1 MLKFVFKSKNDM
13 GVSLTKGANTAIGSI
28 QKFTVGLGWDTNA
41 SDSGAGYDLDASAF
55 VLDASGKVLSDRHFV
70 YYNNKL
76 SPEGLV
82 STAGDNLT
90 GAGAGDDETIQVDLS
105 KVPANCESITFVV
118 TIHDAEARRQNF
130 GQVRNAY
137 VRIFDPSNGEEIVKY
152 DLAED
157 FSVETAIEFGSIYK
171 RNDAWKFRAVGSGYA
186 GGLMKF
192 CSIFGVNVG

>member
-1 MLKFVFKSKNDM
+1 M

-41 SDSGAGYDLDASAF
+41 SDSGQAYDLDASAF
-55 VLDASGKVLSDRHFV
+55 MLDASGKVLSNQHFI
-70 YYNNKL
+70 YYNNTK
-76 SPEGLV
+76 SPEGVL

-90 GAGAGDDETIQVDLS
+90 GAGDGDDETIQVNLAN
-105 KVPANCESITFVV
+105 VPAGCETISFVV

-137 VRIFDPSNGEEIVKY
+137 VRIFDPSNNEEIVKY

-157 FSVETAIEFGSIYK
+157 FSIETAIEFGSLYK
-171 RNDAWKFRAVGSGYA
+171 RNDQWKFRAVGSGYA

-192 CSIFGVNVG
+192 CSLFGVNVG